1 MYIYVNNN
9 FIYYFNGLSLVI
21 IFDII
26 KVVYLYYYFRDVKC
40 SDGRWNYFFLFLKI
54 ILEIFI
60 YYLNI

>member
-1 MYIYVNNN
+1 MNNN

-21 IFDII
+21 IFEII
-26 KVVYLYYYFRDVKC
+26 KVVYLYYYFRDVKY

-60 YYLNI
+60 YYLII